1 MQGPVIG
8 VYGLGLIAMWVNH
21 KTSLRVVHF
30 LGLWL
35 TIIAVNPNIAHAQTA
50 PRNPVDAIKLKV
62 VAQIP
67 ARCGIVETPAPPA
80 GAVDLLTS
88 GSFNMPFKVDCNQ
101 PFLIRM
107 SSSNGGFALTREGTR
122 FGFGDF
128 KPYDVT
134 LNVGMNDQT
143 NLVDTCSSQL
153 LNLALAPS
161 SGEGM
166 GMNCPFYGT
175 APRRGLS
182 SGARISTRDAASSNI
197 KISWSEQSG
206 ARRLLAGSYRD
217 TLTIAV
223 EPRM

>member
-1 MQGPVIG
+1 MWFNHRLLLRG
-8 VYGLGLIAMWVNH
+8 VQ
-21 KTSLRVVHF
+21 F
-30 LGLWL
+30 LGIWL
-35 TIIAVNPNIAHAQTA
+35 AIVAVNPNFAHAQTG
-50 PRNPVDAIKLKV
+50 PSNPADSVKLKV

-67 ARCGIVETPAPPA
+67 ARCGIVDIPTPPA
-80 GAVDLLTS
+80 GAVDLLSS
-88 GSFNMPFKVDCNQ
+88 GSFDMPFKVDCNQ

-107 SSSNGGFALTREGTR
+107 SSSNGGFALVREGSR

-128 KPYDVT
+128 KPYDVE

-153 LNLALAPS
+153 LNVALAPS
-161 SGEGM
+161 SGEGV
-166 GMNCPFYGT
+166 GMICPFYGT

-182 SGARISTRDAASSNI
+182 SGERISTRDAASSNI
-197 KISWSEQSG
+197 KISWAEQG
-206 ARRLLAGSYRD
+206 ATRRLLAGSYKD